1 MATKTATGYQAL
13 IQKADAAGKAAAEAC
28 TPTPMIV
35 GTAKAIFGPG
45 SDEIDYAKPTYYVGG
60 GVCGFAWIWF
70 KGNTGFGRWAKK
82 AGLAS
87 AAYGGGLQ
95 YRVSGYGQS
104 LERKEAYA
112 RAFAGVLTEA
122 GITAYAQSRM
132 D

>member
-1 MATKTATGYQAL
+1 MSAKKFETL
-13 IQKADAAGKAAAEAC
+13 WQKALDAGNAAAAAC

-45 SDEIDYAKPTYYVGG
+45 ADDIDYSKPTYYVGS
-60 GVCGFAWIWF
+60 GVCGFAWVTF

-82 AGLAS
+82 AGIAKP
-87 AAYGGGLQ
+87 AYGGGLM

-112 RAFAGVLTEA
+112 RAFAAVLTEA